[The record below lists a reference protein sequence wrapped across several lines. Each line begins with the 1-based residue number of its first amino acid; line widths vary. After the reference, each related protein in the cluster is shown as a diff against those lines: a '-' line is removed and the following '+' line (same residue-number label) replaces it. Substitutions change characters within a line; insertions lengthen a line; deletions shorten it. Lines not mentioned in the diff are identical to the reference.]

1 VPTAPSRVL
10 VYGVTGSGKS
20 TLAAAVAARLGLPLH
35 LIDDLMWRPGWVPV
49 AAADQRALVEAIVAE
64 PRWVLDAAYGD
75 WRDLPLAAADL
86 IVGLDYP
93 RWLSLARL
101 VRRTAVRIVRRTTV
115 CGDNVETLRRSV
127 FAHDSIVRFHFQSF
141 GRKRRRMREWHA
153 AEPARVVLLRSPRET
168 ARWLRDL
175 G

>member
-1 VPTAPSRVL
+1 VPTAPARVL

-20 TLAAAVAARLGLPLH
+20 TLAAAAAARLGLPLH

-49 AAADQRALVEAIVAE
+49 PAPEQRALVETLVAG

-75 WRDLPLAAADL
+75 WRDLPLASADL
-86 IVGLDYP
+86 IVCLDYP
-93 RWLSLARL
+93 RWLSLRRL
-101 VRRTAVRIVRRTTV
+101 LWRTAVRIVRRTPI
-115 CGDNVETLRRSV
+115 CNGNVETVRGSV
-127 FAHDSIVRFHFQSF
+127 FAADSIVRFHFRSF

-153 AEPARVVLLRSPRET
+153 ADPARVVLLRSPRAA